1 MTGTSPLL
9 LHIYII
15 SYMLPWVLRPKN
27 SIIWKSTPFLSKDK
41 RYFLLSRITAFGQ
54 SSGMKLLYMYLHARN
69 ALE

>member
-15 SYMLPWVLRPKN
+15 SYMLPWVLRPKKYYHLEIYPLAFKG
-27 SIIWKSTPFLSKDK
+27 SMVL
-41 RYFLLSRITAFGQ
+41 RITAFGQ
-54 SSGMKLLYMYLHARN
+54 SSSMKLLYLHARN